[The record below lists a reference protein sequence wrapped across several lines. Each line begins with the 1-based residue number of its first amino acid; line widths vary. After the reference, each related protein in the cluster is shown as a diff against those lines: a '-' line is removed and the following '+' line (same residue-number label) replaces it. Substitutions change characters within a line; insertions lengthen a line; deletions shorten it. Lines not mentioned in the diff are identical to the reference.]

1 MATGKRNTRPASN
14 RLSDRPT
21 YRGRPKVRVPG
32 AVVNNRRA
40 PQDLGVVVSVGPI
53 APSHNRFVKG
63 WMTFPLTPESIP
75 VQHTGNW
82 NDVSIVG
89 LGEVP
94 HFVGRALD
102 TLQFSGILEP
112 PKYYVGATTYGLNP
126 VRSSIPRTDYFVA
139 DGVQT
144 TFTLTGGPALNG
156 SVQVFVGG
164 ASSARLGAWLS
175 DADLSSPRGDYCS
188 LVSFVSPPAS
198 GATIRVNYMKYDKA
212 VGDAE
217 QFGPL
222 DEARENDAQ
231 FRDRLPTW
239 TLDSQGRAT
248 ASGTERGIPPLV
260 TANNTQLRAVMEDGA
275 RAGPNNYYEPH
286 AFKNIMENCAKSGE
300 RMRLCVGDDYGW
312 YGIAV
317 VRDFSWRYEDP
328 DPDVLYFDITF
339 REYREPA
346 LKGTTTRKEPTQTT
360 YLTKDGDTLKKIAL
374 YQYGDPTKWELLRNI
389 NYAQIAKLWYY
400 RKDDKPV
407 KTRGDS
413 DADPG
418 SVGHKIAGKKYG
430 FQIGYGKTN
439 LAPGVS
445 PDFIDDVSGAFQGD
459 QPPSEYYLYRDQ
471 KNHFDMRDFD
481 GDIKFRAG
489 VRILLRP
496 REASKERLPSD
507 ERFSGGKAAS
517 IAERVELGSDLGGLA

>member
-1 MATGKRNTRPASN
+1 MATGRRNLRPMAN

-21 YRGRPKVRVPG
+21 YRGRPQVRVPG

-63 WMTFPLTPESIP
+63 WMTFPLTPETIP
-75 VQHTGNW
+75 VQHAGNW
-82 NDVSIVG
+82 NDVSVVG

-94 HFVGRALD
+94 HFVGRSLD

-112 PKYYVGATTYGLNP
+112 PKYYVTATTYGLNP
-126 VRSSIPRTDYFVA
+126 SHSTIPRTDYFLG
-139 DGVQT
+139 DGVKQQ
-144 TFTLTGGPALNG
+144 FDLGEAPAING
-156 SVQVFVGG
+156 SVQVFVNGKPMT
-164 ASSARLGAWLS
+164 RLSDWLT
-175 DADLSSPRGDYCS
+175 DADLQTPRGEYCKEVGFS
-188 LVSFVSPPAS
+188 GPPPA
-198 GATIRVNYMKYDKA
+198 GASIRVNYMKYDKA
-212 VGDAE
+212 VGDVE
-217 QFGPL
+217 RFGPV

-231 FRDRLPTW
+231 FRDRLPAW
-239 TLDSQGRAT
+239 TLDSQGRAN
-248 ASGTERGIPPLV
+248 ASGASRGIPPLV
-260 TANNTQLRAVMEDGA
+260 TAHNTQIRAVMEDGA

-317 VRDFSWRYEDP
+317 VRDFGWRYEDP

-339 REYREPA
+339 REYREPV
-346 LKGTTTRKEPTQTT
+346 LKGTTTRKEPTSASVV
-360 YLTKDGDTLKKIAL
+360 TKEGDTLKKIAL
-374 YQYGDPTKWELLRNI
+374 YNWGDPGKWEMLRNI
-389 NYAQIAKLWYY
+389 NYTQIAQLWYY
-400 RKDDKPV
+400 RKDDKPT

-413 DADPG
+413 EADPG
-418 SVGHKIAGKKYG
+418 SVGHKIKGKKYG

-439 LAPGVS
+439 LAEGVPES
-445 PDFIDDVSGAFQGD
+445 FAIEEQELFTGTTT
-459 QPPSEYYLYRDQ
+459 PPAYYLYRDQ

-489 VRILLRP
+489 VRLLLRP
-496 REASKERLPSD
+496 MEADKALPGSD
-507 ERFSGGKAAS
+507 ERLAGLKGMGAMV
-517 IAERVELGSDLGGLA
+517 ERA